1 MKNVW
6 FQTNSYAHSKVVT
19 DFLMAQGYTTKN
31 NFPHEGFY
39 NVLAFGIDDNGQLI
53 SEWPDDV
60 KMRIVD
66 VHFLDPNLHTQ
77 EIELFGK
84 TYYVQDVQKAL
95 SKLTPVY

>member
-19 DFLMAQGYTTKN
+19 DFLTAQGYTTKN

-39 NVLAFGIDDNGQLI
+39 NVLAFGIDDTGQLTWMR
-53 SEWPDDV
+53 SDD
-60 KMRIVD
+60 MRLVD
-66 VHFLDPNLHTQ
+66 VYFLDPNLHVQ
-77 EIELFGK
+77 EIEVFGK